1 MIGVAGTGTM
11 GRGIALLAATLGQDV
26 LVWGRS
32 EASVAALRAHVL
44 KWTAKKVERGELTA
58 EARET
63 IVSRIRDTTQLESLA
78 VTEFVIESIAEDL
91 ASKRS
96 LFGLLDGLC
105 PSTTV
110 LATNTSSLLVRDIAG
125 TMGHP
130 ERFIGTHFMNPPS
143 SIPLVEVVP
152 TAKTSKETL
161 ERALSLCRALG
172 REPLVAPD
180 SPGFV
185 LNRILFRMIREAVKL
200 VEAGNIEV
208 QAIDATL
215 KLGARHPMGPL
226 ELADFIGLDICS
238 TIMGNLAVTLRDD
251 GYSPPAL
258 LQEKV
263 ARGELGRKTGKG
275 FYCYSR

>member
-1 MIGVAGTGTM
+1 M
-11 GRGIALLAATLGQDV
+11 GRGIALLAASLGRDV

-44 KWTAKKVERGELTA
+44 RWTAKKVERGELNA
-58 EARET
+58 EASET
-63 IVSRIRDTTQLESLA
+63 IVSRIKDTTRLELLGG
-78 VTEFVIESIAEDL
+78 TEFVIESIAEDL
-91 ASKRS
+91 ALKRN
-96 LFGLLDGLC
+96 LFGTLDGLC
-105 PSTTV
+105 PAATV

-152 TAKTSKETL
+152 TEKTSKETL

-200 VEAGNIEV
+200 LEADNVEARS
-208 QAIDATL
+208 IDATL

-238 TIMGNLAVTLRDD
+238 TIMGNLAVMLRDD